1 MDFGLPAWLGTI
13 ICGRDARLLV
23 QVHVQAGDGRLI
35 DYSAL
40 HGSSGP
46 VNTPSPITISGG
58 ESASTSPE
66 SGEKGVRQ
74 GAAAASTHLA
84 VRPAGMR
91 TTTTGNGSD
100 QIQIQLDFGIWI
112 LLDLNLVGYGHPFA
126 LDLIGLDFIE

>member
-1 MDFGLPAWLGTI
+1 MNGLPAWLGTI
-13 ICGRDARLLV
+13 ICGRDAPLLV

-40 HGSSGP
+40 HRSSGP
-46 VNTPSPITISGG
+46 VNTPSPITISAG
-58 ESASTSPE
+58 ESASTSAE

-91 TTTTGNGSD
+91 TTAARASYY
-100 QIQIQLDFGIWI
+100 LKSE
-112 LLDLNLVGYGHPFA
+112 LEVSCA
-126 LDLIGLDFIE
+126 SS